1 MSTRQTTGVVLAGGR
16 ARRLGGEKA
25 TAVLAGVPL
34 VSYPLQALRMVVD
47 HVVVVAKPQTRLP
60 PLDVEVLHEPAEPHH
75 PLVGIVCALH
85 AAAGRPV
92 LVAAGDLPFLDVASL
107 RRLLAGPAGPAVIA
121 AGPRSGP
128 QPLLGVY
135 RPPALAALQAAA
147 EVGTASVRDVVFGLG
162 ATLVTVDES
171 ALFNVNSP
179 EDLAEA
185 ELRLAG
191 ASRT

>member
-1 MSTRQTTGVVLAGGR
+1 MSTIQPMGVVLAGGQ

-25 TAVLAGVPL
+25 MAALAGVPL
-34 VSYPLQALRMVVD
+34 VSYPLQALRTVLD
-47 HVVVVAKPQTRLP
+47 DVVVVAKPRTRLP
-60 PLDVEVLHEPAEPHH
+60 PLDVEVLQEPAEPHH
-75 PLVGIVCALH
+75 PLVGIICALH

-92 LVAAGDLPFLDVASL
+92 LIAAGDLPFLDLESL
-107 RRLLAGPAGPAVIA
+107 RRLLAGPAGAAVIA

-135 RPPALAALQAAA
+135 RPAALAPLQAAA
-147 EVGTASVRDVVFGLG
+147 DAGTAPMREVVLSLR
-162 ATLVTVDES
+162 ATLVAVPED
-171 ALFNVNSP
+171 ALFNVNTP

-191 ASRT
+191 PTRT